1 MPDHT
6 PRIGIDCRLAGQRHA
21 GIGRY
26 IENLVRELL
35 AKEQHTE
42 WVLFFSDQEQADQ
55 VLLQYKELSGVTTVV
70 VPETR
75 HYSISEQFKLPQ
87 YFEAQHLD
95 LLHVPHFNI
104 PLFYNGKIVVTI
116 HDLLWHE
123 YRGAQVTTLP
133 KWKYWPKY
141 IIYRYVV
148 SQAVRRALKIFVPAQ
163 TVAHQVT
170 RYYPE
175 VSEKIVVTSEGVEQ
189 RFFGQLPK
197 EPTVKKQIVYLGS
210 LYPHKNVK
218 VVLDALKLLPEYKL
232 LLVSART
239 VFADQVKKYIEQ
251 QNLTQ
256 QVQFLGY
263 LSDQEVAALLQ
274 ASTALVQPS
283 RSEGFGL
290 TGLEAMAAGTPVIA
304 SDIPIFHEVYKTQ
317 AFFFDPNDPES
328 FATALHIVESTN
340 RKTYQVAAQEFAR
353 SYQWSVMADT
363 IAKQYLAILNTTS

>member
-35 AKEQHTE
+35 AQEKHTE
-42 WVLFFSDQEQADQ
+42 WVLFFSDQEQANQ
-55 VLLQYKELSGVTTVV
+55 VLLHYKELSHVTVV
-70 VPETR
+70 LVPKTR

-95 LLHVPHFNI
+95 LLHIPHFNI
-104 PLFYNGKIVVTI
+104 PLFYKGKIVVTI

-123 YRGAQVTTLP
+123 YRGARVTTLP

-141 IIYRYVV
+141 LIYRYVV

-163 TVAHQVT
+163 TVAHQIT

-189 RFFGQLPK
+189 RFFGELPK
-197 EPTVKKQIVYLGS
+197 SPAVKKQVVYLGS
-210 LYPHKNVK
+210 LYPHKNIK

-239 VFADQVKKYIEQ
+239 VFADQVQKYIEQ

-256 QVQFLGY
+256 QVEFLGY
-263 LSDQEVAALLQ
+263 LSDKEVATLLQ
-274 ASTALVQPS
+274 ESTALVQPS

-290 TGLEAMAAGTPVIA
+290 TGLEAMAVGTPVIA
-304 SDIPIFHEVYKTQ
+304 SDIPIFHEIYKTQ
-317 AFFFDPNDPES
+317 AFFFDPSDPES
-328 FATALHIVESTN
+328 FATALRIVENTD
-340 RKTYQVAAQEFAR
+340 RKTYQIAAQEFAG
-353 SYQWSVMADT
+353 SYKWSAMAAI
-363 IAKQYLAILNTTS
+363 IAKYYRVMLNIPS